1 MSGTGASNLGYGDT
15 YPNSNVNSNY
25 VNVDGSTY
33 AGGFGSN
40 QIPSSSHSM
49 PGASN
54 NIQAASGNW
63 MCGGGRR
70 RKNISR
76 VYKMKAT
83 RHYRRSKTSKKRMN
97 QKKSTG
103 RKRTTKRRMSS
114 KRRRVRMHSSK
125 KRGTRSR
132 RMSSKRRRVRMHS
145 SKKRGTRSRRMR
157 AKKQRGGTYA
167 QYGSNVPYTPGYSVG
182 GELSAANS
190 AMASPA
196 PYHAYD
202 DCQDNYNHYAAT
214 QK

>member
-132 RMSSKRRRVRMHS
+132 RM
-145 SKKRGTRSRRMR
+145 R